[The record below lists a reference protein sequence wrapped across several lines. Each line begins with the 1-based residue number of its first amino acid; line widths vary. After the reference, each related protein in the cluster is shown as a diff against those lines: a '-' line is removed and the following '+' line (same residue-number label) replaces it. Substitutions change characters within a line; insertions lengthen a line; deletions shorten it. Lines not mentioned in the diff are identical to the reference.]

1 MDAALGRAAVVAGGG
16 SVVAK
21 VPLSTACSSARPA
34 AWRGA
39 WRALRSGAGE
49 AVPDLNIHAIN
60 TGVLVEDA
68 KVKKK
73 GQLLLLRST
82 KLLCVLGKLGLGG
95 LCTFYGIRGAPRE
108 GAAAPLLAV
117 GAGLR
122 ARTQASREWEP
133 MQDVL

>member
-1 MDAALGRAAVVAGGG
+1 MRSTLGCWWRMAGWQSGG
-16 SVVAK
+16 NF
-21 VPLSTACSSARPA
+21 R
-34 AWRGA
+34 
-39 WRALRSGAGE
+39 
-49 AVPDLNIHAIN
+49 
-60 TGVLVEDA
+60 A